1 MGEIEFHD
9 SVVLK
14 LFTGAKFRE
23 NGRKSQNLIPAKFNT
38 FKVFA
43 LAKYV
48 NYTERRVTFK

>member
-1 MGEIEFHD
+1 MGEIEFYD

-23 NGRKSQNLIPAKFNT
+23 NGRKSRNLIPAKFKT

>member
-1 MGEIEFHD
+1 MGEIEFHN

-23 NGRKSQNLIPAKFNT
+23 NGRKSQNLILAKFNT
-38 FKVFA
+38 FKVFT

-48 NYTERRVTFK
+48 NYTERIVTF